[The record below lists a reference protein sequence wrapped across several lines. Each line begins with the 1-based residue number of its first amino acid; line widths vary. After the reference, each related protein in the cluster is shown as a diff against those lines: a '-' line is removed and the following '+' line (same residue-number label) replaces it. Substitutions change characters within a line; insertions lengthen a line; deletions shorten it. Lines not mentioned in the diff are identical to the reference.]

1 VPREFDVIRRATN
14 HAAATLF
21 AFLTLLALPAVAF
34 AGSGATGLTG
44 SGGTGLTG
52 SGGTGLSPT
61 STPTSGTTPSD
72 NPLVG
77 NGDATVTASG
87 AGISVSTTA
96 TALLRN
102 QLTFTGTAPS
112 SDSGDVVEIERRGRE
127 TDYAWTP
134 TVQAA
139 VTPDGSFTAAWAT
152 DHIGQFSIRAI
163 VQSTDAQV
171 AAASPSLAIVIYLP
185 AIATYYGPGFFG
197 RTMACGGVLRRQT
210 LGVANRSLPC
220 GTKVDLLYHGQTLTV
235 PVVDRGPFANG
246 AKWDLTEATST
257 ALGITGTETI
267 GAASVA
273 KQPAP

>member
-34 AGSGATGLTG
+34 AGSG
-44 SGGTGLTG
+44 GTGLTG
-52 SGGTGLSPT
+52 SGGTGLSPSAPPT

-102 QLTFTGTAPS
+102 QLTFTGAAPS
-112 SDSGDVVEIERRGRE
+112 SDSGDVVEIERLGRE

-134 TVQAA
+134 TVQAT
-139 VTPDGSFTAAWAT
+139 VTPGGSFTAAWVT

-163 VQSTDAQV
+163 VQSTGAQV

-273 KQPAP
+273 KQPAR